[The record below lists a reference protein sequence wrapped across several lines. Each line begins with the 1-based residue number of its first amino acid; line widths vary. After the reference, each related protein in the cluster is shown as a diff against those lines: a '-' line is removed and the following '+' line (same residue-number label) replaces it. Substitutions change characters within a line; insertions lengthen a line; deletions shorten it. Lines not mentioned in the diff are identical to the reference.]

1 MPATVSLMRASPAR
15 PRPEPVRAPLDPALL
30 SELLGALYDGA
41 LERPPWRDALALLQR
56 SLDAAHIVL
65 VLRPP
70 TPENE
75 GVMIS
80 PGEEDLEAR
89 RSYEQHFFAVDPF
102 VGLKEGEVVTAEEL
116 IGPAWLDSPIYR
128 NYLKPL
134 DVRHL
139 LGTDIYT
146 EEGIECR
153 LRATRGH
160 GGRPFDDHDK
170 ALLRFLLPH
179 LTRAIRLHARM
190 DSLECER
197 QVFAGTVNR
206 LLVGMVCLSAS
217 GEIVE
222 MNDEA
227 RRILDE
233 RDGLRLGLSGLT
245 AQGHEENRELQRLIR
260 HGLQPPVVNPKP
272 GLVQAMPVSRLS
284 GRSPYVVLIKPVPA
298 TAWSENPRRPAT
310 VVYLRDPE
318 ANPSPPSI
326 ELVRRLFGL
335 TRVESRLALLLT
347 NGLTLDEAADQ
358 MGIRRNTARTH
369 LRSIFGKTGVT
380 RQTLLV
386 RLLLRSVFALA

>member
-1 MPATVSLMRASPAR
+1 MPANVSYMRAAR
-15 PRPEPVRAPLDPALL
+15 PAIAPTPQTAPDPQQL

-41 LERPPWRDALALLQR
+41 LERPPWHSALGLLQR
-56 SLDAAHIVL
+56 SLNAAHLVL

-70 TPENE
+70 TENSG

-80 PGEEDLEAR
+80 PGVEDAEAR

-102 VGLKEGEVVTAEEL
+102 VGLKEGEVVTPEEL
-116 IGPAWLDSPIYR
+116 IGPAWLDSAIYR
-128 NYLKPL
+128 NYLQPL

-139 LGTDIYT
+139 LGADIYT

-160 GGRPFDDHDK
+160 QGQPFDARDK

-179 LTRAIRLHARM
+179 LKRAIRLHARLET
-190 DSLECER
+190 LECER

-206 LLVGMVCLSAS
+206 LLLGMVSLSER
-217 GEIVE
+217 GEILE

-227 RRILDE
+227 RRILDA
-233 RDGLRLGLSGLT
+233 RDGLRLGLNGLQ

-260 HGLQPPVVNPKP
+260 QGLQGPAAGAKP
-272 GLVQAMPVSRLS
+272 GLVPAMPINRPS
-284 GRSPYVVLIKPVPA
+284 GRSPYVALLRPVPQGP
-298 TAWSENPRRPAT
+298 WSESLRRPAA
-310 VVYLRDPE
+310 VIYLRDPE
-318 ANPSPPSI
+318 ATPAPPSI

-335 TRVESRLALLLT
+335 TRVESRLSLLLA
-347 NGLTLDEAADQ
+347 NGQTLDEAADQ

-369 LRSIFGKTGVT
+369 LRSIFCKTGVT